1 MVELSQRGLFTA
13 SIENYRQAV
22 TDNPQ
27 SIEARAGW
35 MLPLIASEK
44 YEELIEVANQTLE
57 LEPHHYL
64 ASLRLAFAFRSLK
77 RLKNQ
82 PR

>member
-1 MVELSQRGLFTA
+1 
-13 SIENYRQAV
+13 
-22 TDNPQ
+22 
-27 SIEARAGW
+27 

-64 ASLRLAFAFRSLK
+64 ASLRLALRFDRLSGSKNRPRSRRECWKGYLPIST
-77 RLKNQ
+77 RSPLM
-82 PR
+82 R